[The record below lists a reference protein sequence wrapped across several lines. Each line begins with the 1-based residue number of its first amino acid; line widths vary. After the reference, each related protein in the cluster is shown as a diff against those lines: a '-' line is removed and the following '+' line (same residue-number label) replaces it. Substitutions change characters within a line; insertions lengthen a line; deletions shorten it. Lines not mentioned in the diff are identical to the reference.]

1 MSHKIFQSAKL
12 YGFIMMVNNQSHV
25 VIIIGHKGKPK
36 IHKFSI
42 PKWSHLQLQVY
53 EDQDKPE
60 FLQKLVTT
68 ALPFL
73 IPNLDVKTDII
84 IKEEA
89 EKWTNDAEHN
99 HFQ

>member
-1 MSHKIFQSAKL
+1 MC
-12 YGFIMMVNNQSHV
+12 
-25 VIIIGHKGKPK
+25 
-36 IHKFSI
+36 SI
-42 PKWSHLQLQVY
+42 HLQLQVY
-53 EDQDKPE
+53 IMNQDQDKSE

-89 EKWTNDAEHN
+89 EK
-99 HFQ
+99 